1 MNASARGTDAAC
13 ARTASAMFVHP
24 ARRHNAS
31 SPLRN
36 AANACGARGPARAHV
51 IAVFAQRH
59 IPAHNATGF

>member
-31 SPLRN
+31 SPLRS
-36 AANACGARGPARAHV
+36 AANACGARPVRMWLRSSPSV
-51 IAVFAQRH
+51 TSR
-59 IPAHNATGF
+59 T